1 MGQRRMQEARWAGRW
16 RGVASHEGAGK
27 LKESEHDDN
36 EGKKEGEGMPDTRVW
51 IGGSRVGGV
60 AFIRGGLTKAMS
72 KRHRNETNLRI
83 YKKRTMK
90 NEYKKLKS

>member
-27 LKESEHDDN
+27 LKESERDDN
-36 EGKKEGEGMPDTRVW
+36 EGKKKGEGMPDTRVW
-51 IGGSRVGGV
+51 VNRSIVGGV

-72 KRHRNETNLRI
+72 KRHCNGTNLRKYEKNN
-83 YKKRTMK
+83 YKK
-90 NEYKKLKS
+90 

>member
-16 RGVASHEGAGK
+16 RGVASHEGADK
-27 LKESEHDDN
+27 LKEGERDDN
-36 EGKKEGEGMPDTRVW
+36 ERQKEGEGMPDTRVW

-60 AFIRGGLTKAMS
+60 AFIRGGLTKAIS
-72 KRHRNETNLRI
+72 KRHCNEINLRI

>member
-27 LKESEHDDN
+27 LKESERDDN

-51 IGGSRVGGV
+51 VNWNSVGSV

-72 KRHRNETNLRI
+72 KRQYNETNLKI
-83 YKKRTMK
+83 Y
-90 NEYKKLKS
+90 